1 MSTGQVVG
9 KDVPAAVG
17 LRVAMAE
24 GQMENKGV
32 GSITAVHANGG
43 YCSVRWDSGLDDRCL
58 FTGQQGD
65 FYLALADASATTAVV
80 LQTEA
85 VDSSAQLHKQLL
97 AQEVVK
103 LRREVAQL
111 RAEQGGADGTEEG
124 SDALKQAHME
134 VARLEAQKAEIVSQ
148 ATAQKALLAR
158 EVKAL
163 RSELERSG
171 LSGAGALPGASQQTQ
186 EVANALQRR
195 REFEENFTRTLR
207 DLRKGLE
214 QTSIKALSSKGQV
227 PLGVRSLLQLSNER
241 VDKIVEEAAQVPVE
255 ERLHIEGLRLLIE
268 NAKLRKALN
277 EYSEGL
283 LGNALVKEDA
293 SRKSMV
299 GVI

>member
-186 EVANALQRR
+186 EV
-195 REFEENFTRTLR
+195 
-207 DLRKGLE
+207 
-214 QTSIKALSSKGQV
+214 QV

-277 EYSEGL
+277 EYSEG
-283 LGNALVKEDA
+283 
-293 SRKSMV
+293 
-299 GVI
+299 